1 MDLEMKKAAKV
12 FLIIGMVLSFY
23 LIFPIVLGVIA
34 IKKLDEGATKEDIQ
48 LWGILSMFFVSPI
61 GGLFMLL
68 LKPEDLIENDVCT
81 SKNAIHN
88 AKRMGPAEHLI
99 ELKSLYDE
107 GIIDKATYEEKRG
120 QIEKEL

>member
-1 MDLEMKKAAKV
+1 MKKAAKV
-12 FLIIGMVLSFY
+12 FLIIGMVFSFY

-34 IKKLDEGATKEDIQ
+34 YKKLDEGASKEDIQ

-68 LKPEDLIENDVCT
+68 LKPEDLIENDIGV
-81 SKNAIHN
+81 SKGTVRKVKNI
-88 AKRMGPAEHLI
+88 GPAERLI

-107 GIIDKATYEEKRG
+107 GVIDKATYEEKRDK
-120 QIEKEL
+120 ISEEL

>member
-1 MDLEMKKAAKV
+1 MDFEMKKAAKV
-12 FLIIGMVLSFY
+12 FLIIGMVFSFY

-34 IKKLDEGATKEDIQ
+34 YKKLDEGASKEDIQ

-68 LKPEDLIENDVCT
+68 LKPEDLIENDIGV
-81 SKNAIHN
+81 SKGTVRKVKNI
-88 AKRMGPAEHLI
+88 GPAERLI

-107 GIIDKATYEEKRG
+107 GVIDKATYEEKRDK
-120 QIEKEL
+120 ISEEL